1 MTSFKLSNEARSDVL
16 RMVQSLEVGV
26 LDAFVQSRAL
36 CDRIEASVSTYLAEE
51 HDQADRAGW
60 VGQLRPL
67 AQLLLADAPSIG
79 LIRTRV
85 ARLPAPLIR
94 LIESRALRLADQ
106 VPACATVGSDL
117 LGWAKLAPATDLIP
131 LLRLCVVEGGAMVH
145 GQDRPTDR
153 QSAPH
158 YEPVVFGRGRGMK
171 WLPKLEGGRPADNA
185 EVRLIAH
192 LAVDWH
198 LATGFEPEAGRD
210 GHSAFSGLVHDVF
223 GWIGRSKKATFSLRA
238 YWAMMADRAGTHP
251 EADQT
256 AGN

>member
-1 MTSFKLSNEARSDVL
+1 MTSFNLSSDARSDVL
-16 RMVQSLEVGV
+16 RRVQSLGVGV
-26 LDAFVQSRAL
+26 RDAFVVSRAL
-36 CDRIEASVSTYLAEE
+36 CDRIEASVSVYRAEVSGNLGAGQASPALRSLA
-51 HDQADRAGW
+51 
-60 VGQLRPL
+60 LRL
-67 AQLLLADAPSIG
+67 TQEDPSDVEVRD
-79 LIRTRV
+79 LIT
-85 ARLPAPLIR
+85 ALPPAAVEQ
-94 LIESRALRLADQ
+94 IEARALRLADQ

-117 LGWAKLAPATDLIP
+117 LGWSKITPAKDLIP
-131 LLRLCVVEGGAMVH
+131 LLRLCVIEGGAMVH

-158 YEPVVFGRGRGMK
+158 FGPIVFGRGRGMD

-223 GWIGRSKKATFSLRA
+223 GWIGRSKKATFSLRV

>member
-1 MTSFKLSNEARSDVL
+1 MVL
-16 RMVQSLEVGV
+16 
-26 LDAFVQSRAL
+26 
-36 CDRIEASVSTYLAEE
+36 
-51 HDQADRAGW
+51 
-60 VGQLRPL
+60 
-67 AQLLLADAPSIG
+67 
-79 LIRTRV
+79 
-85 ARLPAPLIR
+85 
-94 LIESRALRLADQ
+94 
-106 VPACATVGSDL
+106 
-117 LGWAKLAPATDLIP
+117 
-131 LLRLCVVEGGAMVH
+131 
-145 GQDRPTDR
+145 GQDRPTGR

-158 YEPVVFGRGRGMK
+158 FGPIVFGRGRGMS

-223 GWIGRSKKATFSLRA
+223 GWIGRSKKATFSLRV